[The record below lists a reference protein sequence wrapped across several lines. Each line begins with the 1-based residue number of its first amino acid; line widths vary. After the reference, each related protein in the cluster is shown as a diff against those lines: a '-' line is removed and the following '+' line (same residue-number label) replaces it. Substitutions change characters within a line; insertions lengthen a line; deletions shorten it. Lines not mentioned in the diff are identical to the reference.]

1 MSTGLG
7 IGIAGNVFI
16 QKAGL
21 GSAITIATLSA
32 VSGKGTEQQI
42 VTAAIQGTSGN
53 SQCGGAVELQLG
65 RYVAYHGQLANADN
79 QNVRCNGITQSGST
93 LTLSTSQQDIFN
105 GTADLDPYARGQ
117 ACGAVALNSTQCL
130 IVAPEV
136 GTGNVFK
143 LVEYTGGTSNLSI
156 TSTFNDGD
164 TSNYVDRFP
173 RFAVLA
179 VSGSVYTVASVG
191 LTLSGAKPYARV
203 WDVDVSAGSA
213 TSRGI
218 LYPNGTSGPGA
229 AQAELVKL
237 GTVDGKEC
245 FAIFYGNST
254 STFGVLYYAVYE
266 YNTSTNTLVEA
277 IGDTFYQSGSNA
289 CNVDFQYKIED
300 GRSLICYQE
309 NNAASHV
316 AGCTYDG
323 TTFTVGTRASIGSGS
338 NQVHYPSIRPYYN
351 GSENSTTQF
360 IMGVALNRNSNTAPK
375 KYNVFPVDYDKSANT
390 FDLTEFNGANSEDVL
405 LDTSNTTGTGGIQ
418 DRAFIGQQDSENGTM
433 MGVQRDLV
441 GTFRGIKGNSF
452 EMTTA

>member
-1 MSTGLG
+1 MMIANAIY
-7 IGIAGNVFI
+7 IGRKVIAD
-16 QKAGL
+16 L
-21 GSAITIATLSA
+21 IATLSSI
-32 VSGKGTEQQI
+32 SGKGTEQQI
-42 VTAAIQGTSGN
+42 VTGGTQGTSGN
-53 SQCGGAVELQLG
+53 PQAGGAVELQLG

-79 QNVRCNGITQSGST
+79 QSVRCNGITQSGST
-93 LTLSTSQQDIFN
+93 LTLSTSQQSIFN

-117 ACGAVALNSTQCL
+117 AVGAVALNSTQCL

-156 TSTFNDGD
+156 ASTFNDGD

-173 RFAVLA
+173 RFKVIAS
-179 VSGSVYTVASVG
+179 SGSVYTVASTG
-191 LTLSGAKPYARV
+191 LTRSGAYPYARV
-203 WDVDVSAGSA
+203 WDIDTSAGSA

-218 LYPNGTSGPGA
+218 LYPQGVVGGGA
-229 AQAELVKL
+229 AQTELVKL

-245 FAIFYGNST
+245 FAIFYGKST
-254 STFGVLYYAVYE
+254 AGYGVLYYAVYE

-277 IGDTFYQSGSNA
+277 VGDTLYQSGSNQ
-289 CNVDFQYKIED
+289 CVTDFQHEMED
-300 GRSLICYQE
+300 GIGLISYIE
-309 NNAASHV
+309 NNAAGHV

-338 NQVHYPSIRPYYN
+338 NQVHWPAIRPYYN
-351 GSENSTTQF
+351 GSENSKTQF

-375 KYNVFPVDYDKSANT
+375 KFNVFPIEYDKDANT

-405 LDTSNTTGTGGIQ
+405 LDTSNTTGTGGVQ
-418 DRAFIGQQDSENGTM
+418 GRLFIGQQDNENGAA

-441 GTFRGIKGNSF
+441 GTFRGVKGNSF
-452 EMTTA
+452 EITTG

>member
-1 MSTGLG
+1 MSISNAIRSTIMVGQPSS
-7 IGIAGNVFI
+7 VF
-16 QKAGL
+16 
-21 GSAITIATLSA
+21 TLSA
-32 VSGKGTEQQI
+32 ISGKGTEEQI

-53 SQCGGAVELQLG
+53 AQCGGAVELQLG

-79 QNVRCNGITQSGST
+79 QNVRCNGVTQSGST

-105 GTADLDPYARGQ
+105 GTADLDPYGRGQ

-156 TSTFNDGD
+156 ASTFNDGD
-164 TSNYVDRFP
+164 TTNYVDRFP

-179 VSGSVYTVASVG
+179 SSGSVYTVASTG
-191 LTLSGAKPYARV
+191 LTRSNASPYARV
-203 WDVDVSAGSA
+203 WDIDVSAGTA

-218 LYPNGTSGPGA
+218 LYPQGVAGPGA
-229 AQAELVKL
+229 AQTELVEL

-245 FAIFYGNST
+245 FAIFYGKST
-254 STFGVLYYAVYE
+254 AGYGVLYYAVYE
-266 YNTSTNTLVEA
+266 YNTATNTLVEVV
-277 IGDTFYQSGSNA
+277 GDTLYQSGSNQ
-289 CNVDFQYKIED
+289 CVTDFQYKIED
-300 GRSLICYQE
+300 GIGLIAYIE
-309 NNAASHV
+309 NNAATHV

-323 TTFTVGTRASIGSGS
+323 TTFTVGTRASIGSSG
-338 NQVHYPSIRPYYN
+338 NQVHFPSLRPYYN

-360 IMGVALNRNSNTAPK
+360 IMGVALNRNSSSAPK
-375 KYNVFPVDYDKSANT
+375 KYNVFPVDYDKGANT

-405 LDTSNTTGTGGIQ
+405 LDASNTSGTGGIQ
-418 DRAFIGQQDSENGTM
+418 DRAFIGQQDSDNGTM